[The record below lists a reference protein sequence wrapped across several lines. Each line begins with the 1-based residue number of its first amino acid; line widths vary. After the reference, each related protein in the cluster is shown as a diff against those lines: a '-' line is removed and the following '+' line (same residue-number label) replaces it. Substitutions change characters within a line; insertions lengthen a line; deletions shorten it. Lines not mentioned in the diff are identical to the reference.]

1 MSILR
6 ANLRLYY
13 PVKSIYFFL
22 NAVYQFLALLGI
34 LVIWWGNKQSAMDNQ
49 YSLMYLIP
57 LFISMFMLGA
67 MTTGIQLDVLTKPFS
82 SCLPNHHKI
91 PSRIIFLIG
100 IIANLFY
107 GFIYLLLPHP
117 AGLKGILYFITIF
130 TIGLSIYFF
139 TAFWAFYIQNDRQKG
154 LIFICCMI
162 LFFVLVSMLLGLNVL
177 IFSFDYLILYSS
189 IPLVFFLLLLMFAL
203 WKMLVHPDL
212 KRIYFSKDYP
222 MINDQDSYT
231 TATLLNEKLLLS
243 RMSEKVEK
251 ESLIGRFY
259 LKYIERL
266 PILNIRRS
274 ITGRLYCMLERHYAF
289 NERYFRTSLSI
300 KIILTTLLLFFTGYQ
315 LTPGNFGGVPAS
327 DITHVLIL
335 VIPCIA
341 VHSIFTPVSHTQLL
355 PIGRYNQFW
364 SSVIV
369 WLIQPIIAILW
380 VFIIIILSWIL
391 ENHMP
396 GITLAGFSYFT
407 YHPLALSLILWP
419 LVIIPVLNTFWYYV
433 VNLRSAIVMILLSLI
448 LFALSLFSLLT
459 AHIEFRIILIDLSIL
474 LANSFFINRL
484 ARYWFRKDLVL
495 FI

>member
-1 MSILR
+1 MSILH
-6 ANLRLYY
+6 ANLKLYY
-13 PVKSIYFFL
+13 PVKNIYFFL
-22 NAVYQFLALLGI
+22 NSVYQFFALLGI
-34 LVIWWGNKQSAMDNQ
+34 LVIWWGKKQSAMDNQ
-49 YSLMYLIP
+49 YSLIYLIP
-57 LFISMFMLGA
+57 LSISMFMLGT
-67 MTTGIQLDVLTKPFS
+67 MTAGIQLDVLTKPFS
-82 SCLPNHHKI
+82 SCLPNHNKI

-130 TIGLSIYFF
+130 AIGLSIYFF
-139 TAFWAFYIQNDRQKG
+139 TAFWAFYIQNERQKG
-154 LIFICCMI
+154 LTFICCII
-162 LFFVLVSMLLGLNVL
+162 LFFVLLSILSGLNVL
-177 IFSFDYLILYSS
+177 IFSFDYFILYSS
-189 IPLVFFLLLLMFAL
+189 MPLAFFLLLLMFAL
-203 WKMLVHPDL
+203 WKMLTHPDL

-243 RMSEKVEK
+243 RMSEKAEK
-251 ESLIGRFY
+251 ESPIERFF
-259 LKYIERL
+259 LKFIERL

-274 ITGRLYCMLERHYAF
+274 IAGRLYCMLERYYAF

-341 VHSIFTPVSHTQLL
+341 IHSIFTPVSHNQLL
-355 PIGRYNQFW
+355 PIGRHDQFW
-364 SSVIV
+364 SSIIV
-369 WLIQPIIAILW
+369 WLLQPILAILW
-380 VFIIIILSWIL
+380 IFILIILSWIL
-391 ENHMP
+391 GNHIP
-396 GITLAGFSYFT
+396 GITLAGFYFT
-407 YHPLALSLILWP
+407 YHSLELSLILWP
-419 LVIIPVLNTFWYYV
+419 LVIIPVLNTFWYYFE
-433 VNLRSAIVMILLSLI
+433 NLRNAIVMILLLLI

-459 AHIEFRIILIDLSIL
+459 THFEYRIILIALSIL
-474 LANSFFINRL
+474 LANGFFINRL
-484 ARYWFRKDLVL
+484 SRYWFRKDLML